1 MPLQMNHLEIQTLLT
16 FIMIPTKVVQS
27 ILMVTTEMLITTING
42 DNRDVNNNSIE
53 DIDNRNESSNG
64 DR

>member
-16 FIMIPTKVVQS
+16 FIMIPIKVVQS

>member
-42 DNRDVNNNSIE
+42 DNRDVNINSIE

>member
-1 MPLQMNHLEIQTLLT
+1 
-16 FIMIPTKVVQS
+16 
-27 ILMVTTEMLITTING
+27 MVTTEMLITTING